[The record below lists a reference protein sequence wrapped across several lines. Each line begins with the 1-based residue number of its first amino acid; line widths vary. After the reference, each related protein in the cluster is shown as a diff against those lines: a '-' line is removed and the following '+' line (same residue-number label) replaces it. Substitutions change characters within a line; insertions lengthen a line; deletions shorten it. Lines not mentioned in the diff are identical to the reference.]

1 VIRRTVTCLGLSQLI
16 SWGVSY
22 YLIGVFGEAIAAEFG
37 WGRDVVYGGF
47 ALSLLVMGLASPMSG
62 QLIDRLGGRKVMVA
76 GSILN
81 AAGCA
86 GLGLCHGLT
95 SYFLAWTCLGIGM
108 RLTLYDAAFAALAR
122 IRGPLARSPISQI
135 TLLGGL
141 ASTIFWPVGHFLSEQ
156 FGWRQA
162 LFAYAGFA
170 LMTVPLHLVI
180 SNGRHEDLV
189 KPEAASQRPPLAT
202 TKRQLLIAGGLYAVV
217 ATMANFLNAG
227 MSAHMI
233 GILGGLGVATTLS
246 VWIATL
252 RGVGQSSARLCE
264 ILLGRRIDP
273 LALNLLACLL
283 MPLSFVAGLDS
294 GASEAAAVVFAL
306 VYGACNGVLTIT
318 RGTLPL
324 VLFENR
330 TYGAFVGKLVA
341 PSFILSAAA
350 PLVYAWLIDHFGERW
365 GLHVSTVC
373 AAMML
378 AAALLLSRMFRKPK
392 IDSNIRSENVS

>member
-1 VIRRTVTCLGLSQLI
+1 
-16 SWGVSY
+16 
-22 YLIGVFGEAIAAEFG
+22 
-37 WGRDVVYGGF
+37 
-47 ALSLLVMGLASPMSG
+47 MGLASPTTG
-62 QLIDRLGGRKVMVA
+62 HLIDRHGGRKVMVA

-81 AAGCA
+81 AVGCA
-86 GLGLCHGLT
+86 GLGLCHGHT
-95 SYFLAWTCLGIGM
+95 SYFLAWACLGLGM

-122 IRGPLARSPISQI
+122 IRGPLARGPISQI

-141 ASTIFWPVGHFLSEQ
+141 ASTTFWPVGHFLSEQ

-162 LFAYAGFA
+162 LLAYAGFA
-170 LMTVPLHLVI
+170 LMTIPFHLVI
-180 SNGRHEDLV
+180 PNGRHEDLV
-189 KPEAASQRPPLAT
+189 KPEASLPRRPLAT
-202 TKRQLLIAGGLYAVV
+202 TKQELLVAGGLYAFV

-233 GILGGLGVATTLS
+233 GILGGLGVTTTLS

-264 ILLGRRIDP
+264 ILFGRRIDP
-273 LALNLLACLL
+273 LALNLFACLL
-283 MPLSFVAGLDS
+283 MPLSFVAGLYS
-294 GASEAAAVVFAL
+294 GASEAAAVVFAF
-306 VYGACNGVLTIT
+306 VYGACNGILTIT

-324 VLFENR
+324 VLFEYR

-373 AAMML
+373 AAIML
-378 AAALLLSRMFRKPK
+378 AAALLLSLMFRKPK

>member
-1 VIRRTVTCLGLSQLI
+1 MIRRTVICLGLSQLI

-22 YLIGVFGEAIAAEFG
+22 YLIGVFVEAIAAEFG

-47 ALSLLVMGLASPMSG
+47 ALSLLVMGLASPMTG
-62 QLIDRLGGRKVMVA
+62 HLIDRLGGRRVMVA

-81 AAGCA
+81 AVGCA

-95 SYFLAWTCLGIGM
+95 SYFLAWTCLGLGM

-141 ASTIFWPVGHFLSEQ
+141 ASTIFWPVGHLLSEQ
-156 FGWRQA
+156 FGWHQA

-170 LMTVPLHLVI
+170 LVTVPLHLVV
-180 SNGRHEDLV
+180 SNDRHEDLV
-189 KPEAASQRPPLAT
+189 KPEAASQRRPLAT
-202 TKRQLLIAGGLYAVV
+202 TKQELRIAGGLYAVV

-264 ILLGRRIDP
+264 ILFGRRIDP

-283 MPLSFVAGLDS
+283 MPLSFVAGLYS
-294 GASEAAAVVFAL
+294 GASETAAVVFAF
-306 VYGACNGVLTIT
+306 VYGACNGILTIT

-324 VLFENR
+324 VLFEYR

-378 AAALLLSRMFRKPK
+378 AAALLLSLMFRKPK